1 MRRAAPA
8 AAPVAVDKEV
18 KRKQRMGDIKL
29 DLHRVLL
36 DNLNLAAL
44 EHATEADLR
53 AEINAISAEHLNDN
67 AIVLGREDRIILN
80 KELYD
85 EVTGLGPLETLL
97 QDESVNDILV
107 NGPQQI
113 FVERSGKLEL
123 TDVTFKD
130 ERHLLRIIDKIVSAV
145 GRRVDESKP
154 YVDARLKDGSRFNA
168 MVPPV
173 AVDGSLVSIRKF
185 KKDKLGI
192 DDLVQFGAFSEEM
205 AAYLQAAVSTRLNV
219 IVSGGTGSGKTTTL
233 NALSSFIADDE
244 RILTIEDT
252 AELQLQQTHVGRM
265 ESRPPNVEGKGE
277 VSPRDCLKNALRMR
291 PDRIIVGET
300 RGEEV
305 IDMLQAM
312 NTGHD
317 GSMTTIH
324 ANNPRDGISRLENM
338 VAMAG
343 IEMPLKA
350 VRSQISSAVNLIVQA
365 SRLQDGSRRM
375 TSITEITGMEG
386 DVISMQEIFRFQRVG
401 PDARQ
406 QDHRPLSQPQACA
419 ATSPSASAS
428 GAMICP
434 RPSLNPSQRSKP
446 HGHQCRTHHLRSDLY
461 RRAGARR
468 RASIW
473 RLFGRSISL
482 NSRVN
487 RRLEMI
493 EKGDTPRGGAGQIC
507 ARRCS
512 STRKSKGI
520 PLYSLWLS
528 EKAQKGRDCLLP
540 ATADHGDGRPFGSVL
555 PWPDRRHRDR
565 STRAHRRLHRHGGRC
580 CVYVGVHES
589 QQAHGDHRRTAPR
602 CGRADGALLARRSP
616 VHQRHHHREQRN
628 PRPACLRIRCDRG

>member
-1 MRRAAPA
+1 MFSKYKKPSAAAPA
-8 AAPVAVDKEV
+8 SQVNPDDKVTNIVPASQAATTAPAITRKAPQAAPAQVAPADKER
-18 KRKQRMGDIKL
+18 KRKERMGEIKL

-36 DNLNLAAL
+36 ENLNLSAL
-44 EHATEADLR
+44 EHATEQDLR
-53 AEINAISAEHLNDN
+53 QEISAIASEFLEERS
-67 AIVLGREDRIILN
+67 IVLNREDRQTLTS
-80 KELYD
+80 ELYD

-97 QDESVNDILV
+97 KDETVNDILV

-113 FVERSGKLEL
+113 FVEREGKLEL
-123 TDVTFKD
+123 TDINFKD

-145 GRRVDESKP
+145 GRRVDESNP

-192 DDLVQFGAFSEEM
+192 DDLVSFGAFTEEM
-205 AAYLQAAVSTRLNV
+205 AAYLQAAVATRLNI

-233 NALSSFIADDE
+233 NALSSFIDNSE

-324 ANNPRDGISRLENM
+324 ANSARDGVSRLENM
-338 VAMAG
+338 IAMAG

-375 TSITEITGMEG
+375 TSITEVTGMEG
-386 DVISMQEIFRFQRVG
+386 EVISMQEIFRYQRVG
-401 PDARQ
+401 LTPDNKIIGHFTATGVRSAYAERFRMWGY
-406 QDHRPLSQPQACA
+406 DLPPTIYEPVA
-419 ATSPSASAS
+419 A
-428 GAMICP
+428 
-434 RPSLNPSQRSKP
+434 
-446 HGHQCRTHHLRSDLY
+446 
-461 RRAGARR
+461 
-468 RASIW
+468 
-473 RLFGRSISL
+473 
-482 NSRVN
+482 
-487 RRLEMI
+487 E
-493 EKGDTPRGGAGQIC
+493 
-507 ARRCS
+507 
-512 STRKSKGI
+512 
-520 PLYSLWLS
+520 
-528 EKAQKGRDCLLP
+528 
-540 ATADHGDGRPFGSVL
+540 
-555 PWPDRRHRDR
+555 
-565 STRAHRRLHRHGGRC
+565 
-580 CVYVGVHES
+580 
-589 QQAHGDHRRTAPR
+589 
-602 CGRADGALLARRSP
+602 
-616 VHQRHHHREQRN
+616 
-628 PRPACLRIRCDRG
+628 

>member
-1 MRRAAPA
+1 MFSKYKKPSATAPA
-8 AAPVAVDKEV
+8 AAQPSKVTELAKVATPEAAAKVARKASPAAAAQVVPMDKER
-18 KRKQRMGDIKL
+18 KRKDRIGDLKL
-29 DLHRVLL
+29 ELHRVLL
-36 DNLNLAAL
+36 DSLNLAAL
-44 EHATEADLR
+44 ENASETELCQ
-53 AEINAISAEHLNDN
+53 EIQAITSEFLEEKAIILN
-67 AIVLGREDRIILN
+67 REDRQILN

-97 QDESVNDILV
+97 QDDTVNDILV

-113 FVERSGKLEL
+113 FVERDGKLQL
-123 TDVTFKD
+123 TDIKFKD
-130 ERHLLRIIDKIVSAV
+130 ERHLMRIIDKIVSAV
-145 GRRVDESKP
+145 GRRVDESNP

-192 DDLVQFGAFSEEM
+192 DDLVNFGAFTEEM
-205 AAYLQAAVSTRLNV
+205 AAYLQAAVATRLNV

-233 NALSSFIADDE
+233 NALSSFIDNDE

-324 ANNPRDGISRLENM
+324 ANSARDGVSRLENM
-338 VAMAG
+338 IAMAG

-386 DVISMQEIFRFQRVG
+386 DVISMQEIFRYQRVG
-401 PDARQ
+401 LTPDNKIIG
-406 QDHRPLSQPQACA
+406 HFT
-419 ATSPSASAS
+419 AT
-428 GAMICP
+428 GV
-434 RPSLNPSQRSKP
+434 RS
-446 HGHQCRTHHLRSDLY
+446 HYAERFRMWGYD
-461 RRAGARR
+461 
-468 RASIW
+468 
-473 RLFGRSISL
+473 
-482 NSRVN
+482 
-487 RRLEMI
+487 
-493 EKGDTPRGGAGQIC
+493 
-507 ARRCS
+507 
-512 STRKSKGI
+512 
-520 PLYSLWLS
+520 
-528 EKAQKGRDCLLP
+528 LP
-540 ATADHGDGRPFGSVL
+540 AAI
-555 PWPDRRHRDR
+555 
-565 STRAHRRLHRHGGRC
+565 
-580 CVYVGVHES
+580 YE
-589 QQAHGDHRRTAPR
+589 
-602 CGRADGALLARRSP
+602 P
-616 VHQRHHHREQRN
+616 VAAQ
-628 PRPACLRIRCDRG
+628 

>member
-1 MRRAAPA
+1 MFSKYKKPGDVAVATPAPKAKAPAPQQQPEEAVAPKPASMRRVAQAATV
-8 AAPVAVDKEV
+8 APQDRDV
-18 KRKQRMGDIKL
+18 KRKQRMSDIKL
-29 DLHRVLL
+29 ELHRALL
-36 DNLNLAAL
+36 ENLNLAAL
-44 EHATEADLR
+44 EHASEQDLR
-53 AEINAISAEHLNDN
+53 SEINEISTEILAEKS
-67 AIVLGREDRIILN
+67 IVLNREDRVQLN
-80 KELYD
+80 SELYD

-97 QDESVNDILV
+97 KDDSVNDILV

-113 FVERSGKLEL
+113 FVERDGKLQL

-130 ERHLLRIIDKIVSAV
+130 EKHLLRIIDKIVSAV
-145 GRRVDESKP
+145 GRRVDESNP

-168 MVPPV
+168 MVPPI

-192 DDLVQFGAFSEEM
+192 DDLVSFGAFSEEM
-205 AAYLQAAVSTRLNV
+205 AAYLQAAVATRLNI

-233 NALSSFIADDE
+233 NALSSFIANDE

-324 ANNPRDGISRLENM
+324 ANSARDGVSRLENM
-338 VAMAG
+338 IAMAG

-401 PDARQ
+401 LTPENKIIGHFTGTGVRSHFSERFKMWGYD
-406 QDHRPLSQPQACA
+406 L
-419 ATSPSASAS
+419 PS
-428 GAMICP
+428 
-434 RPSLNPSQRSKP
+434 
-446 HGHQCRTHHLRSDLY
+446 
-461 RRAGARR
+461 
-468 RASIW
+468 SIY
-473 RLFGRSISL
+473 
-482 NSRVN
+482 
-487 RRLEMI
+487 E
-493 EKGDTPRGGAGQIC
+493 
-507 ARRCS
+507 
-512 STRKSKGI
+512 
-520 PLYSLWLS
+520 
-528 EKAQKGRDCLLP
+528 
-540 ATADHGDGRPFGSVL
+540 
-555 PWPDRRHRDR
+555 
-565 STRAHRRLHRHGGRC
+565 
-580 CVYVGVHES
+580 
-589 QQAHGDHRRTAPR
+589 
-602 CGRADGALLARRSP
+602 P
-616 VHQRHHHREQRN
+616 VVVK
-628 PRPACLRIRCDRG
+628 